1 MINAVKEINT
11 TKDDMKVSGDTL
23 GREGVSSIFTPNF
36 LVAKDL
42 SFVYLC
48 LCWQFM

>member
-36 LVAKDL
+36 LVA
-42 SFVYLC
+42 SAGSLC
-48 LCWQFM
+48 DHGAGMCNI